1 MYQQQVESVIE
12 DLKSKIEDPDLARL
26 LENCLQ
32 YLRYNDFMASTKI
45 KTARQ
50 DALSP
55 QSFIVTGD
63 IHAEWLRDA
72 ARQLS
77 VYQPM
82 VRFDPKLKELILGA
96 INTQAYYIINSP
108 YCNAFHPP
116 PGSGVKR
123 GIQHLIKF
131 ILNLIG
137 NKCLNVNMN

>member
-1 MYQQQVESVIE
+1 
-12 DLKSKIEDPDLARL
+12 
-26 LENCLQ
+26 
-32 YLRYNDFMASTKI
+32 MASTKI

-82 VRFDPKLKELILGA
+82 VRFDPKLKID
-96 INTQAYYIINSP
+96 
-108 YCNAFHPP
+108 F
-116 PGSGVKR
+116 GSN
-123 GIQHLIKF
+123 QHSGLLHNQF
-131 ILNLIG
+131 SLL
-137 NKCLNVNMN
+137 